1 VSGLFAAGL
10 ILLAVAAA
18 ADLVGGRIARFM
30 GSGPLYLLGAAGSAC
45 LAVLGGFAL
54 TGRSVS
60 LAVGGWFGQ
69 AVPGQQTAGLAADR
83 LSGLFLA
90 LAFGAAV
97 PVSVA
102 FASWAASPRGDDPP
116 QTSPDHGGAARPPV
130 PPRLG
135 ASYALALGAVAVIVT
150 ARDAFTFLFGWE
162 GLTLAFYLLAGSERH
177 KRGRGAAAQITFAFS
192 KVSGAALLFGLLL
205 LATSSHS
212 IMLASFAHVPGGAV
226 RTSAQVLLLAGFAI
240 KAGVVPFQIWLPRGY
255 SAAPGPA
262 RAIMAGVCVNVA
274 FYGMWRT
281 LALLGRVPGWLVG
294 AVLVLGALS
303 ALLGIAHA
311 AVQNRLSR
319 VIAYSSIENSGLIV
333 TGFGI
338 ALTGAAVGDPR
349 LIAAGLLAA
358 TLQMVAHATAKSLLF
373 ISVAGIEA
381 AAGSDDLEDLRGRD
395 LRGREGGRGG
405 GWGTPWSGFGLA
417 IGSVTL
423 AGLPPTAGF
432 VSEWFLLESLMQQFR
447 VPGLGYRLVLALAGA
462 AVALTA
468 GFAGVTFVRLVGLI
482 VLGRAPDQRQPAV
495 LAVALPVPP
504 ALPAPPVPSASPA
517 PPLSPAALSPAAPS
531 PAAPSPAGPVR
542 ADYGWAGRVA
552 VVVLAVCC
560 LAIAAVTPLEVRVIA
575 AGLSPDI
582 PSALTMGALKS
593 PWVLQPVFAGFSILS
608 PSWLWLEMPV
618 MLLLVVLFTW
628 AVSGRRL
635 LRVRRVPAWRS
646 ATIGVEGVDSYTAFG
661 YANPTRRVLAGVLDT
676 RSEVRQIMM
685 EENGRDDGAG
695 APDRPDPEETGQ
707 AAHLEYASD
716 VIEVVETYLYRPAFR
731 AFMSVVAVAKR
742 LQSGRLD
749 AYLLYMLIALI
760 AVIAVVTALA

>member
-10 ILLAVAAA
+10 ILLALAAA
-18 ADLVGGRIARFM
+18 SELVGGRIARFM

-54 TGRSVS
+54 TGRSVQ
-60 LAVGGWFGQ
+60 LAVGGWLGQ
-69 AVPGQQTAGLAADR
+69 PVSGQPTAGLAADR

-116 QTSPDHGGAARPPV
+116 QTPPAHEGAARPPV
-130 PPRLG
+130 PPRGGAARPPVPSRRRGLG
-135 ASYALALGAVAVIVT
+135 ASYALALGSVAVIVT

-177 KRGRGAAAQITFAFS
+177 KRGRGAAAQITFAFG
-192 KVSGAALLFGLLL
+192 KLSGATLLLGLLL
-205 LATSSHS
+205 LAAGSHS
-212 IMLASFAHVPGGAV
+212 IMLSSFAHMPGGAA
-226 RTSAQVLLLAGFAI
+226 RTAAQVLLLAGFAI
-240 KAGVVPFQIWLPRGY
+240 KAGLVPFQIWLPRGY

-281 LALLGRVPGWLVG
+281 LALLGRAPGWLVG
-294 AVLVLGALS
+294 TVLVLGALS

-338 ALTGAAVGDPR
+338 ALTGAAVGDRR

-358 TLQMVAHATAKSLLF
+358 TLQMVAHTAAKSLLF
-373 ISVAGIEA
+373 TSVAGIEA
-381 AAGSDDLEDLRGRD
+381 AAGSDDLEDLRSRHLPGS
-395 LRGREGGRGG
+395 EGGSGSGR
-405 GWGTPWSGFGLA
+405 GTPWSNFGLA
-417 IGSVTL
+417 VGSVTL

-482 VLGRAPDQRQPAV
+482 VLGNRTPEHR
-495 LAVALPVPP
+495 
-504 ALPAPPVPSASPA
+504 
-517 PPLSPAALSPAAPS
+517 AAPS
-531 PAAPSPAGPVR
+531 AAPAG

-552 VVVLAVCC
+552 VIVLAVCC

-575 AGLSPDI
+575 AGLSPDV

-646 ATIGVEGVDSYTAFG
+646 ATIGVEGADSYTAFG

-676 RSEVRQIMM
+676 RSEVRQIML
-685 EENGRDDGAG
+685 EENGSDDGSG
-695 APDRPDPEETGQ
+695 APDRPDPAETGQ
-707 AAHLEYASD
+707 AAHLQYASD
-716 VIEVVETYLYRPAFR
+716 VIEVVETYLYRPVFR